1 MSSPS
6 EAAQVIISVI
16 PIVGI
21 VMGGVVVFFYL
32 LWSYKAKRLLIERG
46 QYERKSIDL
55 GTFSLLAGLVLTVVG
70 IVMSVI
76 FLVLDGFSYSLLGG
90 AIPLAI
96 GASLLAFYSMRR
108 DRFGA

>member
-1 MSSPS
+1 MSNPS
-6 EAAQVIISVI
+6 EAAQVIIAVI

-46 QYERKSIDL
+46 LYEYQGIDI
-55 GTFSLLAGLVLTVVG
+55 GSFCLLAGLVLSVVG
-70 IVMSVI
+70 AVMLVI
-76 FLVLDGFSYSLLGG
+76 FLVLDGVSYSLLGG

-96 GASLLAFYSMRR
+96 GASLLSFYSIRR